1 LEAPSQGA
9 QLCET
14 QGRNV
19 DPGVGSS
26 SGKRV
31 RSADFDDP
39 SDDSHGGGEFEL
51 LDTRAPKRRR
61 GDSTANLVTLR
72 EIIFETGGLK
82 KGKKSMAW
90 EVKRDLIAV
99 EYAKIEL
106 GHRTLELKYKASKLK
121 HAADAFRI
129 RGLEKR
135 VAALEAMAF
144 NRGQPA
150 DEQGRA
156 AVPSTKAPSRTPRL
170 VPARARRLSAER
182 PPTRD

>member
-1 LEAPSQGA
+1 MVAPSHST
-9 QLCET
+9 QLYET

-19 DPGVGSS
+19 DPDVGSS
-26 SGKRV
+26 SRKRV

-39 SDDSHGGGEFEL
+39 SDDSLGDDELEL

-61 GDSTANLVTLR
+61 GNCTAGLVTLH
-72 EIIFETGGLK
+72 EIIFETGDLK

-106 GHRTLELKYKASKLK
+106 GHRTLELKYKASKLR
-121 HAADAFRI
+121 HAADASRI
-129 RGLEKR
+129 LGLEKR
-135 VAALEAMAF
+135 VAALEAMVL

-150 DEQGRA
+150 
-156 AVPSTKAPSRTPRL
+156 VPSTEAASGTPRL
-170 VPARARRLSAER
+170 VPARARWLLAER

>member
-1 LEAPSQGA
+1 MVAPSQGT

-14 QGRNV
+14 QGRSA
-19 DPGVGSS
+19 DPGFGSS
-26 SGKRV
+26 SRKRA

-39 SDDSHGGGEFEL
+39 LDDSHGGDEFQL

-61 GDSTANLVTLR
+61 DDSTANLVTLR
-72 EIIFETGGLK
+72 EIIFETGDLK

-135 VAALEAMAF
+135 VAALEAMVF